1 MPHGLDT
8 ETEVFF
14 YEQEF
19 YPLSNFSSFE
29 LLWKGHRFATSEHAY
44 HYEKFTENAVN
55 DGGINIRYLIMTA
68 ASAHEVYKLAQEN
81 KKHVRKSWDRVKV
94 SVMWE
99 ILRAKVAQHDYVRKK
114 LLETGDRTIIENSW
128 RDKFWGWGPDKKG
141 KNMLGK
147 LWMEVRN
154 EVRQAEG

>member
-8 ETEVFF
+8 ENEVFF

-29 LLWKGHRFATSEHAY
+29 LLWNGHRFQTSEHAY
-44 HYEKFTENAVN
+44 HYEKFTADAAN
-55 DGGINIRYLIMTA
+55 DIGINIRYLIMTA
-68 ASAHEVYKLAQEN
+68 VSAHEVYKLAQEN
-81 KKHVRKSWDRVKV
+81 KKHVRKSWSRVKV
-94 SVMWE
+94 SVMRE
-99 ILRAKVAQHDYVRKK
+99 ILRAKVSQHDYVRKK

-128 RDKFWGWGPDKKG
+128 RDDFWGWGPNKKG